1 MKLDFYKQKNSIFLV
16 TFYLIALIV
25 ALINLDDFGIHIE
38 EKYHRLNGHYRLNYI
53 SKIFGLIDLQNITDN
68 KINEIGDY
76 TLNPVSV
83 YNKYG
88 VVLDLPA
95 AFLEILFNI
104 ENVSSIYFYKHF
116 LSFSIFLISSY
127 FFYKILN
134 KRYNN
139 FFISFVGLFLYVT
152 TPRILGDSFLYK
164 DILFLSFLTISLFFL
179 LEAIDK
185 LNLKNLIL
193 FALFNALAI
202 NLRVFAILL
211 PFSFIIILLI
221 KNFYENSFFK
231 FSKKI
236 FVYLFY
242 LVLFIYIFWPYL
254 WANPLANFIDL
265 FISLGD
271 HKNIVNM
278 KILYSGKYI
287 PNITLPDTYIINW
300 IAISSPFLQ
309 TVFFLFGYIY
319 YSRRFLNRFLK
330 IDNNLIYNDLWRG
343 KDEQIDFIFFFIF
356 TVFFIIFLFT
366 NAPLYNGWRI
376 VYFFNIF
383 IVYFG
388 MNFLDILLKI
398 SRKNKFKKF
407 TLLIIIYS
415 AMVYN
420 IFSLYIHHP
429 YQSIYFSSFLNE
441 ESKNSF
447 EGDYYGLSAK
457 HFFKKIDMLDSRNKL
472 KISIASHTPLQ
483 RGLESLSLELQ
494 NKFEIVGQEYQSS
507 DYIFRNNISEVN
519 SKLNNKYEIPK
530 NFSKIYEHKINKIS
544 IYEIYKLT
552 E

>member
-16 TFYLIALIV
+16 TFYLIALIC
-25 ALINLDDFGIHIE
+25 AFINLGDFGIHIE
-38 EKYHRLNGHYRLNYI
+38 EKFHRLNGHYWLNYI
-53 SKIFGLIDLQNITDN
+53 SKIFGFIDLQNITND

-104 ENVSSIYFYKHF
+104 ENVARVYYYKHF
-116 LSFSIFLISSY
+116 LSFLIFLISSF

-152 TPRILGDSFLYK
+152 SPRILGDSFLYK

-185 LNLKNLIL
+185 LNLKNLIF

-211 PFSFIIILLI
+211 PFFFITILLI
-221 KNFYENSFFK
+221 KNFYENDFLK
-231 FSKKI
+231 FSQKI
-236 FVYLFY
+236 FIYLFY
-242 LVLFIYIFWPYL
+242 LFLFTYIFWPYL
-254 WANPLANFIDL
+254 WANPLTNFIDL
-265 FISLGD
+265 FISLKD
-271 HKNIVNM
+271 HKNIVNI
-278 KILYSGKYI
+278 KILYSGNYI
-287 PNITLPDTYIINW
+287 SNIALPDTYIFNW
-300 IAISSPFLQ
+300 IAITSPLLQ

-319 YSRRFLNRFLK
+319 YSKRFLNRFLK
-330 IDNNLIYNDLWRG
+330 INTNFIYNDLWRG
-343 KDEQIDFIFFFIF
+343 KGEQIDFIFFLIF

-366 NAPLYNGWRI
+366 HAPLYNGWRL
-376 VYFFNIF
+376 VYFLNIF
-383 IVYFG
+383 IIYFG
-388 MNFLDILLKI
+388 INFLNILFKT
-398 SRKNKFKKF
+398 SSKNKFKKF
-407 TLLIIIYS
+407 IFLTLVSS
-415 AMVYN
+415 AIMYN
-420 IFSLYIHHP
+420 IFSLYLHHP
-429 YQSIYFSSFLNE
+429 YQSIYFNSFLNE
-441 ESKNSF
+441 ETKNNF
-447 EGDYYGLSAK
+447 EGDYHGLSAK
-457 HFFKKIDMLDSRNKL
+457 HFFEKIDKLDSRKKL
-472 KISIASHTPLQ
+472 KIAVASHTPLQ
-483 RGLESLSLELQ
+483 RGLESFSINLQ
-494 NKFEIVGQEYQSS
+494 SKFEIVGQEYQSS

-544 IYEIYKLT
+544 IYEIYKLI

>member
-16 TFYLIALIV
+16 TFYLIALIC
-25 ALINLDDFGIHIE
+25 AFINLGDFGIHIE
-38 EKYHRLNGHYRLNYI
+38 EKFHRLNGLYWLNYI
-53 SKIFGLIDLQNITDN
+53 SKIFGLIDLQNITNN

-104 ENVSSIYFYKHF
+104 ENVASIYYYKHF
-116 LSFSIFLISSY
+116 LSFIIFLISSF

-152 TPRILGDSFLYK
+152 SPRILGDSFLYK

-185 LNLKNLIL
+185 LNLKNLIF
-193 FALFNALAI
+193 FALFSALAI

-211 PFSFIIILLI
+211 PFFFITILLI
-221 KNFYENSFFK
+221 KNFYENDFLR
-231 FSKKI
+231 FSQKI
-236 FVYLFY
+236 LIYLFY
-242 LVLFIYIFWPYL
+242 LFLFTYIFWPYL
-254 WANPLANFIDL
+254 WASPLTNFVDL
-265 FISLGD
+265 FISLKD
-271 HKNIVNM
+271 HKNIVNI
-278 KILYSGKYI
+278 KILYSGNYI
-287 PNITLPDTYIINW
+287 PNIALPDTYIINW
-300 IAISSPFLQ
+300 IAISSPLLQ

-319 YSRRFLNRFLK
+319 YLKRFLNRFLK
-330 IDNNLIYNDLWRG
+330 INTKFIYNDLWRG
-343 KDEQIDFIFFFIF
+343 KGEQIDFIFFLIF
-356 TVFFIIFLFT
+356 TVFFIIFIFT
-366 NAPLYNGWRI
+366 HAPLYNGWRL

-383 IVYFG
+383 IIYFG
-388 MNFLDILLKI
+388 ISFLNILFKI
-398 SRKNKFKKF
+398 SSKYKFKKF
-407 TLLIIIYS
+407 IFLTLVSSSI
-415 AMVYN
+415 MYN
-420 IFSLYIHHP
+420 IFSLYLYHP
-429 YQSIYFSSFLNE
+429 YQSIYFNSFLNE
-441 ESKNSF
+441 KTKNNF
-447 EGDYYGLSAK
+447 EGDYHGLSAK
-457 HFFKKIDMLDSRNKL
+457 HFFEKIDKLDSRKKL
-472 KISIASHTPLQ
+472 KIAVASHTPLQ
-483 RGLESLSLELQ
+483 RGLESFSINLQ
-494 NKFEIVGQEYQSS
+494 KKFEIVGQEYQSS

-544 IYEIYKLT
+544 IYEIYKLI